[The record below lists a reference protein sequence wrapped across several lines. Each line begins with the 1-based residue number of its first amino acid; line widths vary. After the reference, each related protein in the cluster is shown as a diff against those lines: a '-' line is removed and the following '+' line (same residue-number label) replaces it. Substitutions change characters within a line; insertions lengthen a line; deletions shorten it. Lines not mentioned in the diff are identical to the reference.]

1 MTRQELEIRMAEA
14 FREDRE
20 RLFKVIDSMRN
31 QPKYADR
38 LSEIESIANTW
49 RDIPQGEDFP
59 NVTHPAPLPEWF
71 PKVKFF
77 SRWEKDVYIEKTL
90 ERQQKEL

>member
-1 MTRQELEIRMAEA
+1 MTRQELEFRMAEA

-20 RLFKVIDSMRN
+20 RLFKVIDSMRF
-31 QPKYADR
+31 QPKYADKIAD
-38 LSEIESIANTW
+38 IEAIAEEW
-49 RDIPQGEDFP
+49 RGIPQEPGFP
-59 NVTHPAPLPEWF
+59 NITHPAPLPEWF

-90 ERQQKEL
+90 ERRTK